1 MHLRTRWFL
10 NQTLVFRNEMRIP
23 MMIEPLREEQRKEV
37 FRTLVELQDE
47 GCAAEQS
54 RIQVAAQ
61 FSINVREVQDV
72 EREGITKQWAPL

>member
-1 MHLRTRWFL
+1 
-10 NQTLVFRNEMRIP
+10 
-23 MMIEPLREEQRKEV
+23 MIEPLREEQRKEV

-54 RIQVAAQ
+54 RVQIAAQ